1 MDLWNTKFPVLKTDD
16 LAPRDDSL
24 PVNLSILMSVN
35 NFRRGQLARTLETL
49 CRQDWKEFE
58 VLVCDNGS
66 PENLDEVF
74 EIFDPFLR
82 LKTIRLE
89 RVAYSACPTRGLRA
103 LFPEA
108 SGDVWTIMQPEI
120 MLHPNVAE
128 YLYGAHFN
136 DWAGTI
142 SYKIAISKVSTEGLP
157 KWVIPKNGFLDET
170 GQAWL
175 DRIDWHSNI
184 MAIESLPGFTTH
196 TEGFSYSTNV
206 GVFKKREW
214 PWWFVG
220 SALKDAGIWRD
231 MPEFQNHASVDQWML
246 SYRRLHEYVD
256 ICTSSLTGYHQF
268 HHRGQQV
275 VPVPETIIEIP
286 PTEEEKASWLP
297 LEIDEL
303 RNMVGAYGIVA
314 LDDDFDALWNK
325 LGAARAKDR
334 EVHHR
339 TVGDRPHPLPPLP
352 ADAAMRIRRSR
363 GGF

>member
-89 RVAYSACPTRGLRA
+89 RVAYSACPTRGLKA

-128 YLYGAHFN
+128 YLYGAHFQ

-142 SYKIAISKVSTEGLP
+142 KYKIAISPVSMEGLP
-157 KWVIPKNGFLDET
+157 RWVIPKVGFFDEI
-170 GQAWL
+170 GQSMI
-175 DRIDWHSNI
+175 DRIDWHNDVR
-184 MAIESLPGFTTH
+184 AIESLPGFTTH
-196 TEGFSYSTNV
+196 NKGFSYATNV
-206 GVFKKREW
+206 GVVMKREW

-220 SALKDAGIWRD
+220 SALKDAHIWRD
-231 MPEFQNHASVDQWML
+231 MPEFKNHASVDQWL
-246 SYRRLHEYVD
+246 LTERRLHEYVD
-256 ICTSSLTGYHQF
+256 VCTLGITGYHQF
-268 HHRGQQV
+268 HHRGQQE
-275 VPVPETIIEIP
+275 VPEPETIVNLPIP
-286 PTEEEKASWLP
+286 EEEMATWKP

-303 RNMVGAYGIVA
+303 RKTVGSYGIA
-314 LDDDFDALWNK
+314 TSDEDFDTLWGI
-325 LGAARAKDR
+325 LTEARAVDR
-334 EVHHR
+334 EVHHK
-339 TVGDRPHPLPPLP
+339 TEGNKPHPLPPLP
-352 ADAAMRIRRSR
+352 KDVAARIRRSR